1 MSENRFSQLVKIN
14 PENAEA
20 LFDKW
25 LVDAKRRRAIVEALA
40 KDFDAAD

>member
-20 LFDKW
+20 LFDKC
-25 LVDAKRRRAIVEALA
+25 LVDAKRRRARAEALA
-40 KDFDAAD
+40 KVFDAAE